1 MTTDFRLPT
10 EDRNMEHNST
20 FPIKQNELNAL
31 RDEATS
37 YIKSVQWEQG
47 QRAKNK
53 ENNGKDESILLY
65 LSRAQG
71 GNGGIEVTSV
81 SKTIL
86 ALKKRL
92 LPGSVAIPIHLNE
105 TLFAVQEGLALG
117 IWIKDS
123 YYDASG
129 LSSLSERKSVLDNAG
144 KREYESK
151 MHTATAFMLFATAY
165 NILHNLIPHA
175 SDDLSVMKNKFAGIP
190 EVSFISPLK
199 GIACTLYY
207 YDKYLSH
214 PDIVKTD
221 KDVIDFTVVYFEALI
236 DEIQL
241 RKNSLEYTETILD
254 RTYKLESRGVGTDF
268 AVSGWENV
276 FQGAAKSVEF
286 NKIKFEQIV
295 GNRDAKHFAR
305 RLTERM
311 LSYDFAAQKNP
322 FQELGGFMPVF
333 MGYGIPGT
341 GKSMLIAAI
350 ATRLK
355 EHCDN
360 LDIPF
365 LFHPMPDTLIS
376 TFQGGSAEKMVEWMK
391 PLQDPTRLI
400 FAPIDDAEN
409 NLQERTTQ
417 GVSAGVK
424 EVIGVF
430 LRYTEGAYAV
440 NYGNSSIG
448 LFTNLP
454 EMLDKAVISRVQGR
468 FKIDGARTEHDF
480 LDQDHLWWRK
490 LDDTMPDF
498 INMQGP
504 ENYSYLQDQGLAK
517 NMGEILKVSD
527 KPSEERVL
535 EAYDKIEKHFKTNQH
550 LFYAN
555 LYKEIQKIF
564 PFFSSRDVRNIQSA
578 ISLRLTDFDLEEDWF
593 ENPEIYFKKD
603 YDTKFNMLQELMRV
617 NMKGLDFSEIRRQE
631 VVRYLDNVATIAD
644 TDFKRKVDAR
654 INQLNIDLEAKK
666 KFDKAN

>member
-1 MTTDFRLPT
+1 
-10 EDRNMEHNST
+10 MEHNST
-20 FPIKQNELNAL
+20 FPIKQNELDML

-37 YIKSVQWEQG
+37 YIKSIQWEQG

-53 ENNGKDESILLY
+53 DKDAKDESILLY
-65 LSRAQG
+65 LSRAK
-71 GNGGIEVTSV
+71 GNGATDVTSV

-86 ALKKRL
+86 ELKKRL
-92 LPGSVAIPIHLNE
+92 LPESIAIPIHLNQ
-105 TLFAVQEGLALG
+105 TLYAVQEGITLG

-123 YYDASG
+123 FYDSSG
-129 LSSLSERKSVLDNAG
+129 LSSLAENRSALDNSG

-151 MHTATAFMLFATAY
+151 MQTSTAFMLFATSY
-165 NILHNLIPHA
+165 KILHDLKTVA

-190 EVSFISPLK
+190 EVSLMSPLK
-199 GIACTLYY
+199 GISCALFY
-207 YDKYLSH
+207 YDKYLGH
-214 PDIVKTD
+214 PEIIKTD

-236 DEIQL
+236 AEIQM
-241 RKNSLEYTETILD
+241 RKSSLEYTETISD
-254 RTYKLESRGVGTDF
+254 RTYKLENSDF
-268 AVSGWENV
+268 AVAGWDNV
-276 FQGAAKSVEF
+276 FQGTAKSVEF
-286 NKIKFEQIV
+286 NKIQFEQIV

-311 LSYDFAAQKNP
+311 LSYDFEAKKNP

-355 EHCDN
+355 EHSDN

-376 TFQGGSAEKMVEWMK
+376 TFQGGSAEKMVDWMK
-391 PLQDPTRLI
+391 PLQDPSKLI

-409 NLQERTTQ
+409 NLQERTAQ

-490 LDDTMPDF
+490 LDSTMPDF
-498 INMQGP
+498 VNMQGP
-504 ENYSYLQDQGLAK
+504 NDYKYLDDQGLAK
-517 NMGEILKVSD
+517 NMGEIFNVSD
-527 KPSEERVL
+527 KPTEERVFD
-535 EAYDKIEKHFKTNQH
+535 AYDKIEKQFKTTDH

-578 ISLRLTDFDLEEDWF
+578 VSLRLTDFDLEQDWF
-593 ENPEIYFKKD
+593 ENPETYFKKD
-603 YDTKFNMLQELMRV
+603 YETKFNMLQELMRA

-654 INQLNIDLEAKK
+654 INQLNIETEARDQ
-666 KFDKAN
+666 FGNRD

>member
-1 MTTDFRLPT
+1 
-10 EDRNMEHNST
+10 MEHNST
-20 FPIKQNELNAL
+20 FPIKQNELDML
-31 RDEATS
+31 RDEATT
-37 YIKSVQWEQG
+37 YLKSIQWEQS

-53 ENNGKDESILLY
+53 DNEGKDESILLY
-65 LSRAQG
+65 LSRAN
-71 GNGGIEVTSV
+71 NGSNVDITSV

-92 LPGSVAIPIHLNE
+92 LPESVALPIYLNQ
-105 TLFAVQEGLALG
+105 TLFAVQEGLTLG

-129 LSSLSERKSVLDNAG
+129 LSTLYENRSALDSLG

-151 MHTATAFMLFATAY
+151 MQTATAFMLFSSAY
-165 NILHNLIPHA
+165 KILHDLKPHA
-175 SDDLSVMKNKFAGIP
+175 SDDLSVMKQKFAGIP
-190 EVSFISPLK
+190 EVSFMSPLK
-199 GIACTLYY
+199 GISCQMFY

-214 PDIVKTD
+214 PDIVKSD

-241 RKNSLEYTETILD
+241 RKSSLEHTETIED
-254 RTYKLESRGVGTDF
+254 RTYKLENSEF
-268 AVSGWENV
+268 AVSGWENIFSGTAV
-276 FQGAAKSVEF
+276 SVEF
-286 NKIKFEQIV
+286 NKIQFEQIV
-295 GNRDAKHFAR
+295 GNKDAKHFAR
-305 RLTERM
+305 RLTERL
-311 LSYDFAAQKNP
+311 LSYDFEAKKNP

-355 EHCDN
+355 EHSEN

-440 NYGNSSIG
+440 NYGNSSVG

-468 FKIDGARTEHDF
+468 FKIDGARNEKDF
-480 LDQDHLWWRK
+480 VDQDHLWWRK
-490 LDDTMPDF
+490 LEDTMPDF
-498 INMQGP
+498 INMSNP
-504 ENYSYLQDQGLAK
+504 KDYNYLDAQQVAK
-517 NMGEILKVSD
+517 NLGEILDKTD
-527 KPSEERVL
+527 KPTEERVL
-535 EAYDKIEKHFKTNQH
+535 ETFDRVSSKYKDDEHM
-550 LFYAN
+550 FYAH
-555 LYKEIQKIF
+555 LYTEIQKVF
-564 PFFSSRDVRNIQSA
+564 PFFSSRDVRNIQKA
-578 ISLRLTDFDLEEDWF
+578 VSLRLTDFDLETDWF
-593 ENPEIYFKKD
+593 ENPEVYFKKD
-603 YDTKFNMLQELMRV
+603 YETKFGMLQELMRS
-617 NMKGLDFSEIRRQE
+617 NMKGLDFSDIRRQE

-654 INQLNIDLEAKK
+654 ISQMNIETEAREQYGKR
-666 KFDKAN
+666 D

>member
-1 MTTDFRLPT
+1 MQ
-10 EDRNMEHNST
+10 HNST
-20 FPIKQNELNAL
+20 FPIKQNELNML

-37 YIKSVQWEQG
+37 YLKSIQWEQS
-47 QRAKNK
+47 QRAKNRD
-53 ENNGKDESILLY
+53 NDGKDESILLY
-65 LSRAQG
+65 LSRAN
-71 GNGGIEVTSV
+71 NGSNVSVTSV

-86 ALKKRL
+86 SLKKKL
-92 LPGSVAIPIHLNE
+92 LPESVAIPLFLNQ
-105 TLFAVQEGLALG
+105 TLYAVQEGITLG
-117 IWIKDS
+117 IWVKDS

-129 LSSLSERKSVLDNAG
+129 LSTLAENKSALDNSG

-151 MHTATAFMLFATAY
+151 MLTATAFMLFATAY
-165 NILHNLIPHA
+165 KILHDLKPHA
-175 SDDLSVMKNKFAGIP
+175 SDDLSVMKQKFAGIP
-190 EVSFISPLK
+190 EVSFLSPLK
-199 GIACTLYY
+199 GISCQLFY
-207 YDKYLSH
+207 YDKYLGH
-214 PDIVKTD
+214 PDIIKTD

-241 RKNSLEYTETILD
+241 RKSTLEYTDTIED
-254 RTYKLESRGVGTDF
+254 RSFKLENSDF
-268 AVSGWENV
+268 TIDGWNNV
-276 FQGAAKSVEF
+276 FAGTAVSVEF
-286 NKIKFEQIV
+286 NKIQFEQIV
-295 GNRDAKHFAR
+295 GNKDAKHFAR
-305 RLTERM
+305 RLTERL
-311 LSYDFAAQKNP
+311 LSYDFEAKKNP

-355 EHCDN
+355 EHSEN
-360 LDIPF
+360 LNIPF

-468 FKIDGARTEHDF
+468 FKIDGARNEKDF
-480 LDQDHLWWRK
+480 VDQDYLWWKK
-490 LDDTMPDF
+490 LEDTMPDF
-498 INMQGP
+498 INMSNPGD
-504 ENYSYLQDQGLAK
+504 YKYLDAQKVAK
-517 NMGEILKVSD
+517 NLGEILEKID
-527 KPSEERVL
+527 KPTEERVL
-535 EAYDKIEKHFKTNQH
+535 DTFDKVSSKYKDNEHM
-550 LFYAN
+550 FYAH
-555 LYKEIQKIF
+555 LYTEIQKIF
-564 PFFSSRDVRNIQSA
+564 PFFSSRDVRNIQKA
-578 ISLRLTDFDLEEDWF
+578 VSLRLTDFDLEDDWF
-593 ENPEIYFKKD
+593 NNPEVYFKKD
-603 YDTKFNMLQELMRV
+603 YDTKFGMLQELMRA
-617 NMKGLDFSEIRRQE
+617 NMKGLDFSDIRRQE

-654 INQLNIDLEAKK
+654 INQLNIETEARERFGKI
-666 KFDKAN
+666 N

>member
-1 MTTDFRLPT
+1 
-10 EDRNMEHNST
+10 MEHNST
-20 FPIKQNELNAL
+20 FPIKQTELDML

-37 YIKSVQWEQG
+37 YIKSIQWEQG
-47 QRAKNK
+47 ERARNK
-53 ENNGKDESILLY
+53 DKDAQDESILLY
-65 LSRAQG
+65 LSRAK
-71 GNGGIEVTSV
+71 GNGGTELTSV

-86 ALKKRL
+86 ELKKRL
-92 LPGSVAIPIHLNE
+92 LPESVALPIHLNN
-105 TLFAVQEGLALG
+105 TLYAVQEGIGLG
-117 IWIKDS
+117 LWIRDS

-129 LSSLSERKSVLDNAG
+129 LSSLIENKSALDNNG

-151 MHTATAFMLFATAY
+151 MLTATAFMLFSIAY
-165 NILHNLIPHA
+165 KILHDLKPKA
-175 SDDLSVMKNKFAGIP
+175 SDDLSVMKQKFAGIP
-190 EVSFISPLK
+190 EVSFLTPLK
-199 GIACTLYY
+199 GISCSLFY
-207 YDKYLSH
+207 YDKYLGH
-214 PDIVKTD
+214 PEIIKTD

-236 DEIQL
+236 GEIQL
-241 RKNSLEYTETILD
+241 RKSTLEYTETIVD
-254 RTYKLESRGVGTDF
+254 RAYKLENSDFDIDGWSNTFEGT
-268 AVSGWENV
+268 
-276 FQGAAKSVEF
+276 AKSVEF
-286 NKIKFEQIV
+286 NKIQFEQIV

-311 LSYDFAAQKNP
+311 LSYDFESQKNP

-391 PLQDPTRLI
+391 PLQDPTKLI

-409 NLQERTTQ
+409 NLQERTAQ

-480 LDQDHLWWRK
+480 LDQDHIWWRK
-490 LDDTMPDF
+490 LQDTMPDF
-498 INMQGP
+498 VNMNDP
-504 ENYSYLQDQGLAK
+504 EGYKYLADQGLAK
-517 NMGEILKVSD
+517 SMGDILNAVE
-527 KPSEERVL
+527 KPTEERVH
-535 EAYDKIEKHFKTNQH
+535 DTFNKVEKLHQPKDH
-550 LFYAN
+550 MFYAS
-555 LYKEIQKIF
+555 LFKEIQKIF

-578 ISLRLTDFDLEEDWF
+578 ISLRLTDFDLEKDWF
-593 ENPEIYFKKD
+593 DNPDKYFKKD
-603 YDTKFNMLQELMRV
+603 YETKFNMLQELMKA
-617 NMKGLDFSEIRRQE
+617 NMKGLNFSDIRRQE
-631 VVRYLDNVATIAD
+631 VIRYLDNVATIAD

-654 INQLNIDLEAKK
+654 INQLNIETEARAQ
-666 KFDKAN
+666 FGNRE

>member
-1 MTTDFRLPT
+1 
-10 EDRNMEHNST
+10 MEHNST
-20 FPIKQNELNAL
+20 FPIKQNELDML
-31 RDEATS
+31 RDEATT
-37 YIKSVQWEQG
+37 YLKSIQWEQS

-53 ENNGKDESILLY
+53 DADAKDESILLY
-65 LSRAQG
+65 LSRAN
-71 GNGGIEVTSV
+71 NGSNVNVTSV

-92 LPGSVAIPIHLNE
+92 LPESVALPIFLNQ
-105 TLFAVQEGLALG
+105 TLYAVQEGLTLG

-129 LSSLSERKSVLDNAG
+129 LSTLSENKSALDSSG

-151 MHTATAFMLFATAY
+151 MHTSTAFMLFSAAY
-165 NILHNLIPHA
+165 KILHDLKPHA
-175 SDDLSVMKNKFAGIP
+175 SDDLSVKKQKFAGIP
-190 EVSFISPLK
+190 EVSLLTPLK
-199 GIACTLYY
+199 GISCQLFY
-207 YDKYLSH
+207 YDKYLGH
-214 PDIVKTD
+214 PDIIKSD

-241 RKNSLEYTETILD
+241 RKSNLEYTESIVD
-254 RTYKLESRGVGTDF
+254 RTYKLENSEF
-268 AVSGWENV
+268 AVSGWENS
-276 FQGAAKSVEF
+276 FSGTAKSIEF
-286 NKIKFEQIV
+286 NKIQFEQIV
-295 GNRDAKHFAR
+295 GNKDAKHFGR
-305 RLTERM
+305 RLTERL
-311 LSYDFAAQKNP
+311 LSYDIEAKKNP

-355 EHCDN
+355 EHSDN

-391 PLQDPTRLI
+391 PLQDPTKLI

-409 NLQERTTQ
+409 NLQERTSQ

-480 LDQDHLWWRK
+480 VDQDYIWWKK
-490 LDDTMPDF
+490 LQDTMPDF
-498 INMQGP
+498 VNMNDP
-504 ENYSYLQDQGLAK
+504 EVYKYLSDQGLA
-517 NMGEILKVSD
+517 NSMGEILNAIEN
-527 KPSEERVL
+527 PSEARVHDTF
-535 EAYDKIEKHFKTNQH
+535 DKIEKLHQNNDH
-550 LFYAN
+550 MFYAA

-578 ISLRLTDFDLEEDWF
+578 ISLRLTDFDLEQDWF
-593 ENPEIYFKKD
+593 ENPETYFKKD
-603 YDTKFNMLQELMRV
+603 YETKFNMLQELMKS
-617 NMKGLDFSEIRRQE
+617 NMKGLNFSDIRRQE
-631 VVRYLDNVATIAD
+631 VIRYLDNVATIAD
-644 TDFKRKVDAR
+644 TDFKRKVDSR
-654 INQLNIDLEAKK
+654 VNQMNIDS
-666 KFDKAN
+666 KARELFGNRD

>member
-1 MTTDFRLPT
+1 
-10 EDRNMEHNST
+10 MEHNST
-20 FPIKQNELNAL
+20 FPIKQNELDML

-37 YIKSVQWEQG
+37 YLKSVQWEQG

-53 ENNGKDESILLY
+53 DKNAADDSILLY
-65 LSRAQG
+65 LSRAN
-71 GNGGIEVTSV
+71 NGSNTSGIVSV

-92 LPGSVAIPIHLNE
+92 LPESVAIPLYLNQ
-105 TLFAVQEGLALG
+105 TLYAVQEGITLG

-129 LSSLSERKSVLDNAG
+129 LSSLNERKSALDNSG

-151 MHTATAFMLFATAY
+151 MQTATAFMLFSIAY
-165 NILHNLIPHA
+165 NILHNLNSVA
-175 SDDLSVMKNKFAGIP
+175 SDDLSVMKQKFAGIP
-190 EVSFISPLK
+190 EVSLFSPLK
-199 GIACTLYY
+199 GISCSLFYF
-207 YDKYLSH
+207 DKYLGH
-214 PDIVKTD
+214 PDIIKTD
-221 KDVIDFTVVYFEALI
+221 QDVVDFTVVFFEALI
-236 DEIQL
+236 AEIQM
-241 RKNSLEYTETILD
+241 RKSTLEYQATILD
-254 RTYKLESRGVGTDF
+254 RTYKLEKSDF
-268 AVSGWENV
+268 AISGWENV
-276 FQGAAKSVEF
+276 FTGAAKSVEF
-286 NKIKFEQIV
+286 NKIQFEQIV

-311 LSYDFAAQKNP
+311 LSYDFTAKKNP

-391 PLQDPTRLI
+391 PLQDPSKLI

-409 NLQERTTQ
+409 NLQERTAQ

-468 FKIDGARTEHDF
+468 FKIDGAKTEHDF

-490 LDDTMPDF
+490 LDETMPSF
-498 INMQGP
+498 VNMQNP
-504 ENYSYLQDQGLAK
+504 NDYKYLQDQGLAK
-517 NMGEILKVSD
+517 NMGEILNVSD
-527 KPSEERVL
+527 KPTELRVL
-535 EAYDKIEKHFKTNQH
+535 EVYDMVEKQFNTNEH

-555 LYKEIQKIF
+555 LYKEIQSIF

-578 ISLRLTDFDLEEDWF
+578 ISLRLTDFDLENDWF
-593 ENPEIYFKKD
+593 ENPELYFKKD
-603 YDTKFNMLQELMRV
+603 YETKFNMLQELMRA
-617 NMKGLDFSEIRRQE
+617 NMKGLNFSEIRRQE

-654 INQLNIDLEAKK
+654 INQLNIESEAREQFGK
-666 KFDKAN
+666 N

>member
-1 MTTDFRLPT
+1 
-10 EDRNMEHNST
+10 MEHNST
-20 FPIKQNELNAL
+20 FPIKQNELDML
-31 RDEATS
+31 RDEAS
-37 YIKSVQWEQG
+37 GYLKSVQWEQSN
-47 QRAKNK
+47 RAKNK
-53 ENNGKDESILLY
+53 EKDTRDDSVLMY
-65 LSRAQG
+65 LSRAN
-71 GNGGIEVTSV
+71 NGSNVEITSV

-92 LPGSVAIPIHLNE
+92 LPDSIAIPVCLNQ
-105 TLFAVQEGLALG
+105 TLYAVQEGLTLG
-117 IWIKDS
+117 IWIKDN

-129 LSSLSERKSVLDNAG
+129 FSALNERKSALNSQG
-144 KREYESK
+144 KREFESK
-151 MHTATAFMLFATAY
+151 LQTATAFQLFSTSY
-165 NILHNLIPHA
+165 KILYDLKSHA
-175 SDDLSVMKNKFAGIP
+175 SDDLSVMKQKFAGIP
-190 EVSFISPLK
+190 EVSLLSPLK
-199 GIACTLYY
+199 GIACALFY
-207 YDKYLSH
+207 YDKYLGH
-214 PDIVKTD
+214 PEIIKSD

-241 RKNSLEYTETILD
+241 RKSSLEYTETIVD
-254 RTYKLESRGVGTDF
+254 RTYKLENSEF

-276 FQGAAKSVEF
+276 FQGTAKSVAF
-286 NKIKFEQIV
+286 NKIQFEQIV
-295 GNRDAKHFAR
+295 GNKDAKHFAR

-311 LSYDFAAQKNP
+311 LSYDFEAQKNP

-391 PLQDPTRLI
+391 PMQDPTKII

-409 NLQERTTQ
+409 NLQERTSQ

-440 NYGNSSIG
+440 NYGNSSVG

-480 LDQDHLWWRK
+480 LDQDYIWWK
-490 LDDTMPDF
+490 KFEKTIPDF
-498 INMQGP
+498 VNMQRP
-504 ENYSYLQDQGLAK
+504 ADYQFLKDQGLAK
-517 NMGEILKVSD
+517 NMGDILNSVE

-535 EAYDKIEKHFKTNQH
+535 EAYDKALQKHNSNDH
-550 LFYAN
+550 LFFAS

-564 PFFSSRDVRNIQSA
+564 PFFSSRDVRNIQSS
-578 ISLRLTDFDLEEDWF
+578 ISLRLTDFDLEPNWF
-593 ENPEIYFKKD
+593 ENPEIYFKQK
-603 YDTKFNMLQELMRV
+603 YETKFNMLQELMKS

-644 TDFKRKVDAR
+644 TDFKRKVDTR
-654 INQLNIDLEAKK
+654 VNQLNIDLEAREQ
-666 KFDKAN
+666 FDKRNK

>member
-1 MTTDFRLPT
+1 
-10 EDRNMEHNST
+10 MEHNST
-20 FPIKQNELNAL
+20 FPIKQNELDML

-37 YIKSVQWEQG
+37 YLKSIQWQQS

-53 ENNGKDESILLY
+53 DADAKDESILLY
-65 LSRAQG
+65 LSRANTG
-71 GNGGIEVTSV
+71 SNVNVTSV

-92 LPGSVAIPIHLNE
+92 LPESVALPIYLNK
-105 TLFAVQEGLALG
+105 TLYAVQESITLG
-117 IWIKDS
+117 IWIKES

-129 LSSLSERKSVLDNAG
+129 LSTLNENKSALDSSG

-151 MHTATAFMLFATAY
+151 MHTSTAFMLFALAY
-165 NILHNLIPHA
+165 KILHDLKPHA
-175 SDDLSVMKNKFAGIP
+175 SDDLSVMKQKFAGIP
-190 EVSFISPLK
+190 EVSFLSPLK
-199 GIACTLYY
+199 GISCQLFY

-214 PDIVKTD
+214 LDIIKSD

-241 RKNSLEYTETILD
+241 RKSSLEYTETIVD
-254 RTYKLESRGVGTDF
+254 RTYKLENSEF
-268 AVSGWENV
+268 AVSGWDNT
-276 FQGAAKSVEF
+276 FSGTAKSIEF
-286 NKIKFEQIV
+286 NKIQFEQIV

-305 RLTERM
+305 RLTERL
-311 LSYDFAAQKNP
+311 LSYDIEAKKNP

-355 EHCDN
+355 EHSDN

-391 PLQDPTRLI
+391 PLQDPTKLI

-480 LDQDHLWWRK
+480 VDQDYIWWKK
-490 LDDTMPDF
+490 LQDTMPDF
-498 INMQGP
+498 VNMNDP
-504 ENYSYLQDQGLAK
+504 EVYKYLSDQGLA
-517 NMGEILKVSD
+517 NSMGEILNAIEN
-527 KPSEERVL
+527 PSEARVHDTF
-535 EAYDKIEKHFKTNQH
+535 DKVEKLHQNNDH
-550 LFYAN
+550 MFYAA

-578 ISLRLTDFDLEEDWF
+578 ISLRLTDFDLEHDWF
-593 ENPEIYFKKD
+593 ENPETYFKKN
-603 YDTKFNMLQELMRV
+603 YNTKFNMLQELMKS
-617 NMKGLDFSEIRRQE
+617 NMNGLNFSDIRRQE
-631 VVRYLDNVATIAD
+631 VIRYLDNVATIAD

-654 INQLNIDLEAKK
+654 VSQMNIETEAREQFGK
-666 KFDKAN
+666 

>member
-1 MTTDFRLPT
+1 
-10 EDRNMEHNST
+10 MEHNST
-20 FPIKQNELNAL
+20 FPIKHKELDML
-31 RDEATS
+31 RDEAAS
-37 YIKSVQWEQG
+37 YLKSIQWEQS
-47 QRAKNK
+47 QRAKSR
-53 ENNGKDESILLY
+53 NNDDKDESILLY
-65 LSRAQG
+65 LSRATSG
-71 GNGGIEVTSV
+71 SNVEVTSV

-92 LPGSVAIPIHLNE
+92 LPESVAIPIFLNQA
-105 TLFAVQEGLALG
+105 LFAVQEGIVLG
-117 IWIKDS
+117 LWIKDN

-129 LSSLSERKSVLDNAG
+129 LSVLAENKSALGRKEL
-144 KREYESK
+144 REYESK
-151 MHTATAFMLFATAY
+151 MQTATAYMLFATAY
-165 NILHNLIPHA
+165 KIVHDLKPYA
-175 SDDLSVMKNKFAGIP
+175 SDDLTVMKHKFAGIP
-190 EVSFISPLK
+190 EVALITPLK
-199 GIACTLYY
+199 GISCQLFY

-214 PDIVKTD
+214 PDIVHSD
-221 KDVIDFTVVYFEALI
+221 KDVIDFTMVYFEALI

-241 RKNSLEYTETILD
+241 RKGSLEYTETILD
-254 RTYKLESRGVGTDF
+254 RTYKLENSDF

-276 FQGAAKSVEF
+276 FQGTAKSVEF
-286 NKIKFEQIV
+286 NTIQFDEIV
-295 GNRDAKHFAR
+295 GNKDAKHFAR
-305 RLTERM
+305 RLTERL
-311 LSYDFAAQKNP
+311 LSYDFEAHKNP

-355 EHCDN
+355 EHTEQ
-360 LDIPF
+360 LEIPF

-409 NLQERTTQ
+409 NLQERTAQ

-430 LRYTEGAYAV
+430 LRYTEGAYAI

-468 FKIDGARTEHDF
+468 FKIDGARTENDF
-480 LDQDHLWWRK
+480 LDQDFLWWRK
-490 LDDTMPDF
+490 FDATLPEF
-498 INMQGP
+498 VNMQGP
-504 ENYSYLQDQGLAK
+504 EDYNYLEDQGLAK
-517 NMGEILKVSD
+517 SMGDILKAVE
-527 KPSEERVL
+527 KPSEERVY
-535 EAYDKIEKHFKTNQH
+535 EIFDKIEKRHSNDH
-550 LFYAN
+550 HMFYAA
-555 LYKEIQKIF
+555 LYKEVQKIF

-578 ISLRLTDFDLEEDWF
+578 ISLRLTDFDLESDWF

-603 YDTKFNMLQELMRV
+603 YDTKFNMLKELMKA
-617 NMKGLDFSEIRRQE
+617 NMKGLNFSDIRRQE
-631 VVRYLDNVATIAD
+631 VIRYLDNVATIAD
-644 TDFKRKVDAR
+644 TDFKRKVDQRVNQMNIEMEAR
-654 INQLNIDLEAKK
+654 EQ
-666 KFDKAN
+666 FDKENED

>member
-1 MTTDFRLPT
+1 
-10 EDRNMEHNST
+10 MEHNST
-20 FPIKQNELNAL
+20 FPIKKSELDVL
-31 RDEATS
+31 RDEASS
-37 YIKSVQWEQG
+37 YLKSISWEQG
-47 QRAKNK
+47 SRAKNK
-53 ENNGKDESILLY
+53 DKDAKDESILLY
-65 LSRAQG
+65 LSKAN
-71 GNGGIEVTSV
+71 NGSSASITSV

-92 LPGSVAIPIHLNE
+92 LPDSVAIPTLLNQ
-105 TLFAVQEGLALG
+105 TLYAVQEGLTLG

-129 LSSLSERKSVLDNAG
+129 LSSLNERKSALDNDG
-144 KREYESK
+144 RREYESK
-151 MHTATAFMLFATAY
+151 MQTASAFMLFATAY
-165 NILHNLIPHA
+165 KILHLLKPHA
-175 SDDLSVMKNKFAGIP
+175 SDDLSVMKQKFAGIP
-190 EVSFISPLK
+190 EVSLLSPLK
-199 GIACTLYY
+199 GVSCALFY
-207 YDKYLSH
+207 YDKYLAH
-214 PDIVKTD
+214 PNIIKSD
-221 KDVIDFTVVYFEALI
+221 KDVADFTVVYFEALLT
-236 DEIQL
+236 EISL
-241 RKNSLEYTETILD
+241 RRSNLEYTETIVD
-254 RTYKLESRGVGTDF
+254 RTYKLENSDF
-268 AVSGWENV
+268 AISGWENT
-276 FQGAAKSVEF
+276 FQGTAKSVEF
-286 NKIKFEQIV
+286 NKIQFEQIV

-311 LSYDFAAQKNP
+311 LSYDFEAKKNP

-355 EHCDN
+355 EHCDH

-376 TFQGGSAEKMVEWMK
+376 TFQGGSAEKMVDWMK
-391 PLQDPTRLI
+391 PMQDPSKLI

-409 NLQERTTQ
+409 NLQERTAQ

-468 FKIDGARTEHDF
+468 FKIDGARSEHDF
-480 LDQDHLWWRK
+480 LDQDHLWWSK
-490 LDDTMPDF
+490 LDKTMPEF
-498 INMQGP
+498 VNMQGP
-504 ENYSYLQDQGLAK
+504 ADYKYLQDQGLAT
-517 NMGEILKVSD
+517 NMGEILNVSD
-527 KPSEERVL
+527 KPTELRVL
-535 EAYDKIEKHFKTNQH
+535 EAYDKAETQHKTNSHQ
-550 LFYAN
+550 FYAT

-578 ISLRLTDFDLEEDWF
+578 VSLRLTDFDLEQSWF
-593 ENPEIYFKKD
+593 DNPETYFKKD
-603 YDTKFNMLQELMRV
+603 YNTKFNMLQELMKS
-617 NMKGLDFSEIRRQE
+617 NMKGLNFSEIRRQE

-654 INQLNIDLEAKK
+654 INQLNIETKARDL
-666 KFDKAN
+666 FSNGQ

>member
-1 MTTDFRLPT
+1 
-10 EDRNMEHNST
+10 MEHNST
-20 FPIKQNELNAL
+20 FPIKQNELDML

-37 YIKSVQWEQG
+37 YLKSVQWEQG

-53 ENNGKDESILLY
+53 ENNGNDESILLY
-65 LSRAQG
+65 LSRAN
-71 GNGGIEVTSV
+71 NGTNAAEITSV

-92 LPGSVAIPIHLNE
+92 LPDSVAIPLYLNQ
-105 TLFAVQEGLALG
+105 TLFAVQEGLTLG

-123 YYDASG
+123 YNDASG
-129 LSSLSERKSVLDNAG
+129 LSGLNENKSALDNSG
-144 KREYESK
+144 KREFESK
-151 MHTATAFMLFATAY
+151 MHTATAFMLFSTAY
-165 NILHNLIPHA
+165 NILYNLQNHA

-190 EVSFISPLK
+190 EVSLMSPIK
-199 GIACTLYY
+199 GIACALFY

-214 PDIVKTD
+214 PDIVKSD
-221 KDVIDFTVVYFEALI
+221 QDVIDFTVVYFEALI
-236 DEIQL
+236 DEIQI
-241 RKNSLEYTETILD
+241 RKSSLEYTESITD
-254 RTYKLESRGVGTDF
+254 RTYKLENSEF
-268 AVSGWENV
+268 AISGWTNV
-276 FQGAAKSVEF
+276 FSGTAKSIEF
-286 NKIKFEQIV
+286 NKIQFEQIV

-311 LSYDFAAQKNP
+311 LSYDFTAKKNP

-391 PLQDPTRLI
+391 PLQDPSKLI

-409 NLQERTTQ
+409 NLQERTAQ

-498 INMQGP
+498 VNMQGP

-517 NMGEILKVSD
+517 NMGEILNVSD
-527 KPSEERVL
+527 KPTEERVL
-535 EAYDKIEKHFKTNQH
+535 EAYDRIEKNFKTNQH

-555 LYKEIQKIF
+555 LYKEIQKVF

-578 ISLRLTDFDLEEDWF
+578 VSLRLTDFDLEEDWF

-603 YDTKFNMLQELMRV
+603 YDTKFNMLQELMRA
-617 NMKGLDFSEIRRQE
+617 NMKGLNFSEIRRQE

-654 INQLNIDLEAKK
+654 VNQLNIDLEARV
-666 KFDKAN
+666 KFDKENDD

>member
-1 MTTDFRLPT
+1 
-10 EDRNMEHNST
+10 MEHNTT
-20 FPIKQNELNAL
+20 FPIKQSELDML
-31 RDEATS
+31 RDEASS
-37 YIKSVQWEQG
+37 YLKSVQWEQG

-53 ENNGKDESILLY
+53 DKDAKEESILLY
-65 LSRAQG
+65 LSRAKNG
-71 GNGGIEVTSV
+71 GNAIEVTSV

-92 LPGSVAIPIHLNE
+92 LPDSVAIPLHLNE
-105 TLFAVQEGLALG
+105 TLYAVQEGITLG

-129 LSSLSERKSVLDNAG
+129 LSGLNESRSSLDNSG

-151 MHTATAFMLFATAY
+151 MHTATAFMLFSAAY
-165 NILHNLIPHA
+165 NILHNLKNVA

-190 EVSFISPLK
+190 ELSLMSPLK
-199 GIACTLYY
+199 GISCCLYY
-207 YDKYLSH
+207 YDKYLGH
-214 PDIVKTD
+214 PDIVKSD
-221 KDVIDFTVVYFEALI
+221 QDVVDFTVVYFEALI

-241 RKNSLEYTETILD
+241 RKSSLEYQETILD
-254 RTYKLESRGVGTDF
+254 RTYKLENSDF
-268 AVSGWENV
+268 AVSGWSNV
-276 FQGAAKSVEF
+276 FAGTAKSIEF
-286 NKIKFEQIV
+286 NKIYFEQIV

-311 LSYDFAAQKNP
+311 LSYDFTAKKNP

-355 EHCDN
+355 EHCTN

-391 PLQDPTRLI
+391 PLQDPTKLI

-409 NLQERTTQ
+409 NLQERTAQ

-490 LDDTMPDF
+490 FDKTMPNFVNMEDPIAYKYLDD
-498 INMQGP
+498 QK
-504 ENYSYLQDQGLAK
+504 LAK
-517 NMGEILKVSD
+517 NLGEILNLVE
-527 KPSEERVL
+527 KPTEERVL
-535 EAYDKIEKHFKTNQH
+535 EAFERIDKIHDLNEH
-550 LFYAN
+550 LFYAS
-555 LYKEIQKIF
+555 LFKEIQKIF

-578 ISLRLTDFDLEEDWF
+578 VSLRLTDFDLEKDWF
-593 ENPEIYFKKD
+593 EKPEIYFKQD
-603 YDTKFNMLQELMRV
+603 YETKFNMLQELMRA
-617 NMKGLDFSEIRRQE
+617 NMKGLNFSDIRRQE

-654 INQLNIDLEAKK
+654 VNQLNIDLEAREQFEKGK
-666 KFDKAN
+666 

>member
-1 MTTDFRLPT
+1 
-10 EDRNMEHNST
+10 MEHNST
-20 FPIKQNELNAL
+20 FPIKQNELDIL

-37 YIKSVQWEQG
+37 YLKSIQWEQG

-53 ENNGKDESILLY
+53 DDDAKDESILLY
-65 LSRAQG
+65 LSRAN
-71 GNGGIEVTSV
+71 NGSNVNVISV

-92 LPGSVAIPIHLNE
+92 LPESVALPIALNQA
-105 TLFAVQEGLALG
+105 LYAVQEGLTLG
-117 IWIKDS
+117 VWIKDS

-129 LSSLSERKSVLDNAG
+129 LSSLNENKSALDGSG

-151 MHTATAFMLFATAY
+151 MHTATAFLLFAASY
-165 NILHNLIPHA
+165 KILHDLKPYA
-175 SDDLSVMKNKFAGIP
+175 SDDLSVMKQKFAGVP
-190 EVSFISPLK
+190 EVSLMTPLK
-199 GIACTLYY
+199 GISCQLFY
-207 YDKYLSH
+207 YDKYLGH
-214 PDIVKTD
+214 PEIIKSD

-241 RKNSLEYTETILD
+241 RKSTLEYTETIVD
-254 RTYKLESRGVGTDF
+254 RTYKLENSDF

-276 FQGAAKSVEF
+276 FQGTAKSIEF
-286 NKIKFEQIV
+286 NKIQFEQIV

-311 LSYDFAAQKNP
+311 LSYDFEAKKNP

-355 EHCDN
+355 EHSDH

-391 PLQDPTRLI
+391 PMQDPTKLI

-409 NLQERTTQ
+409 NLQERTAQ

-468 FKIDGARTEHDF
+468 FKIDGARSEHDF
-480 LDQDHLWWRK
+480 VDQDYIWWKK
-490 LDDTMPDF
+490 LQDTMPDF
-498 INMQGP
+498 VNMDDP
-504 ENYSYLQDQGLAK
+504 EIYKYLSDQGLAQS
-517 NMGEILKVSD
+517 MGDILNVVEH
-527 KPSEERVL
+527 PTEARVH
-535 EAYDKIEKHFKTNQH
+535 DVFDQVEKRHENDDH
-550 LFYAN
+550 MFYAA

-578 ISLRLTDFDLEEDWF
+578 ISLRLTDFDLEKDWF
-593 ENPEIYFKKD
+593 ENPEKYFKKD
-603 YDTKFNMLQELMRV
+603 YETKFNMLQELMKS
-617 NMKGLDFSEIRRQE
+617 NMKGLNFSDIRRQE
-631 VVRYLDNVATIAD
+631 VIRYLDNVATIAD

-654 INQLNIDLEAKK
+654 VNQLNIETEARAQFGK
-666 KFDKAN
+666 

>member
-1 MTTDFRLPT
+1 
-10 EDRNMEHNST
+10 MEHNST
-20 FPIKQNELNAL
+20 FPIKQNELDIL
-31 RDEATS
+31 RDEATN
-37 YIKSVQWEQG
+37 YIKSIQWEQSNK
-47 QRAKNK
+47 AKSR
-53 ENNGKDESILLY
+53 EKDSKHDSILLY
-65 LSRAQG
+65 LSRANKG
-71 GNGGIEVTSV
+71 SNVEIISV

-86 ALKKRL
+86 GLKKRL
-92 LPGSVAIPIHLNE
+92 LPDSIAIPIYLNQ
-105 TLFAVQEGLALG
+105 TLFAVQEGLTLG
-117 IWIKDS
+117 IWIKDN

-129 LSSLSERKSVLDNAG
+129 LSSLNERKSALDSQG
-144 KREYESK
+144 KREFESK
-151 MHTATAFMLFATAY
+151 LQTATAFQLFTTSY
-165 NILHNLIPHA
+165 KILFDLKPHA
-175 SDDLSVMKNKFAGIP
+175 SDDLSVMKQKFAGIP
-190 EVSFISPLK
+190 EVSLLSPLK
-199 GIACTLYY
+199 GIACSLFYF
-207 YDKYLSH
+207 DKYLGH
-214 PDIVKTD
+214 PEIIKSD
-221 KDVIDFTVVYFEALI
+221 KDVIDFTVVYFEALV

-241 RKNSLEYTETILD
+241 RKNSLEYTETIVD
-254 RTYKLESRGVGTDF
+254 RTYKLENSDF

-276 FQGAAKSVEF
+276 FQGNTKSVAF
-286 NKIKFEQIV
+286 NKIQFEQIV
-295 GNRDAKHFAR
+295 GNKDAKHFAR

-311 LSYDFAAQKNP
+311 LSYDFEAKKNP

-355 EHCDN
+355 ELSDN
-360 LDIPF
+360 LEIPF

-391 PLQDPTRLI
+391 PMQDPTKLI

-409 NLQERTTQ
+409 NLQERTSQ

-480 LDQDHLWWRK
+480 LDQDYIWWK
-490 LDDTMPDF
+490 KFENTLPNF
-498 INMQGP
+498 VNMQNP
-504 ENYSYLQDQGLAK
+504 SNYEFLKDQGLAK
-517 NMGEILKVSD
+517 SMGDILSAVE
-527 KPSEERVL
+527 KPSEERVM
-535 EAYDKIEKHFKTNQH
+535 EAYDKAERNHKSNEH
-550 LFYAN
+550 LFFAI
-555 LYKEIQKIF
+555 LYNEIQKIF

-578 ISLRLTDFDLEEDWF
+578 ISLRLTDFDLEQDWF
-593 ENPEIYFKKD
+593 ENPEIYFKKN
-603 YDTKFNMLQELMRV
+603 YDTKLNMLQELMKA
-617 NMKGLDFSEIRRQE
+617 NMKGLNFSEIRRQE

-654 INQLNIDLEAKK
+654 VNQMNIDLEARRN
-666 KFDKAN
+666 FDNGN

>member
-1 MTTDFRLPT
+1 
-10 EDRNMEHNST
+10 MEHNST
-20 FPIKQNELNAL
+20 FPIKQTELDML

-37 YIKSVQWEQG
+37 YLKSVQWEQG

-53 ENNGKDESILLY
+53 DKDTKDESILLY
-65 LSRAQG
+65 LSRAN
-71 GNGGIEVTSV
+71 NGSNVELTSV

-92 LPGSVAIPIHLNE
+92 LPDSVAIPIHLNQ
-105 TLFAVQEGLALG
+105 TLFAVQEGITLG

-129 LSSLSERKSVLDNAG
+129 LSSLNERKSALDTSG

-151 MHTATAFMLFATAY
+151 MQTATAFMLYATAY
-165 NILHNLIPHA
+165 NILHNLKTIA
-175 SDDLSVMKNKFAGIP
+175 SDDLSVMKQKFAGLL
-190 EVSFISPLK
+190 EVSLLSPLK
-199 GIACTLYY
+199 GISCCLYY

-214 PDIVKTD
+214 PDIIKSD
-221 KDVIDFTVVYFEALI
+221 KDVTDFTVVYFEALI
-236 DEIQL
+236 DEIQM
-241 RKNSLEYTETILD
+241 RKSTLEYTETILD
-254 RTYKLESRGVGTDF
+254 RTYKLEKSDF
-268 AVSGWENV
+268 AVSGWDNV
-276 FQGAAKSVEF
+276 FAGAAKSVEF
-286 NKIKFEQIV
+286 NKIQFEQIV

-311 LSYDFAAQKNP
+311 LSYDFTAKKNP

-391 PLQDPTRLI
+391 PMQDSSKLI

-409 NLQERTTQ
+409 NLQERTAQ

-490 LDDTMPDF
+490 LQHTMPDF
-498 INMQGP
+498 VNMNNP
-504 ENYSYLQDQGLAK
+504 EAYTYLSDQGLAK
-517 NMGEILKVSD
+517 NMGDILKAVE
-527 KPSEERVL
+527 KPSEERVM
-535 EAYDKIEKHFKTNQH
+535 ETFEKVEKMHRFEDH
-550 LFYAN
+550 MFYAS
-555 LYKEIQKIF
+555 LYTEIQKIF

-578 ISLRLTDFDLEEDWF
+578 ISLRLTDFDLEQDWF
-593 ENPEIYFKKD
+593 DNPEIYFKKD
-603 YDTKFNMLQELMRV
+603 YDTKFGMLQELMRA
-617 NMKGLDFSEIRRQE
+617 NMKGLDFSDIRKQE
-631 VVRYLDNVATIAD
+631 VIRYLDNVATIAD

-654 INQLNIDLEAKK
+654 VNQLNIELEARTQ
-666 KFDKAN
+666 FDKK

>member
-1 MTTDFRLPT
+1 
-10 EDRNMEHNST
+10 MEHNST
-20 FPIKQNELNAL
+20 FPIKQNELDML

-37 YIKSVQWEQG
+37 YLKSIQWEQS

-53 ENNGKDESILLY
+53 DNDGKDESILLY
-65 LSRAQG
+65 LSRAN
-71 GNGGIEVTSV
+71 NGSNVAVSSV

-92 LPGSVAIPIHLNE
+92 LPESVALPVYLNQ
-105 TLFAVQEGLALG
+105 TLFVVQEALTLG

-129 LSSLSERKSVLDNAG
+129 LSSLSENKSALNSSG

-151 MHTATAFMLFATAY
+151 MMTATAFMLFATAY
-165 NILHNLIPHA
+165 KVLHDLKPHA
-175 SDDLSVMKNKFAGIP
+175 SDDLSVMKQKFAGIP
-190 EVSFISPLK
+190 EVSFMTPLK
-199 GIACTLYY
+199 GISCQLFY
-207 YDKYLSH
+207 YDKYLGH
-214 PDIVKTD
+214 PDIIKSD

-236 DEIQL
+236 GEIQL
-241 RKNSLEYTETILD
+241 RKSSLEYTETISD
-254 RTYKLESRGVGTDF
+254 RTYKLENSDF

-276 FQGAAKSVEF
+276 FQGTAKSVEF
-286 NKIKFEQIV
+286 NKIQFEQIV

-311 LSYDFAAQKNP
+311 LSYDFEAKKNP

-355 EHCDN
+355 EHCDHLN
-360 LDIPF
+360 MPF

-391 PLQDPTRLI
+391 PLQDPTKLI

-409 NLQERTTQ
+409 NLQERTAQ

-480 LDQDHLWWRK
+480 LDQDYIWWK
-490 LDDTMPDF
+490 KFQDTMPDF
-498 INMQGP
+498 VNMDNP
-504 ENYSYLQDQGLAK
+504 ETYKYLSDQGLAK
-517 NMGEILKVSD
+517 SLGDILNTID
-527 KPSEERVL
+527 KPSEQRVH
-535 EAYDKIEKHFKTNQH
+535 ETFDKVEKLHETNDH
-550 LFYAN
+550 MFYAS
-555 LYKEIQKIF
+555 LYTEIQKIF

-578 ISLRLTDFDLEEDWF
+578 ISLRLTDFDLEQDWF

-603 YDTKFNMLQELMRV
+603 YETKFNMLQELMKF
-617 NMKGLDFSEIRRQE
+617 NMKGLNFSDIRRQE
-631 VVRYLDNVATIAD
+631 VIRYLDNVATIAD
-644 TDFKRKVDAR
+644 TDFKRKVDER
-654 INQLNIDLEAKK
+654 VNQLNIETEAREQFNK
-666 KFDKAN
+666 NS

>member
-1 MTTDFRLPT
+1 
-10 EDRNMEHNST
+10 MEHNST
-20 FPIKQNELNAL
+20 FPIKKNELNML

-37 YIKSVQWEQG
+37 YLKSIQWEQS

-53 ENNGKDESILLY
+53 DNDIKDESILLY
-65 LSRAQG
+65 LSRAN
-71 GNGGIEVTSV
+71 NGSNVNVTSV

-92 LPGSVAIPIHLNE
+92 LPESVALPIYLNQ
-105 TLFAVQEGLALG
+105 TLYAVQESLTLG

-123 YYDASG
+123 FYDASG
-129 LSSLSERKSVLDNAG
+129 LSSLSENKSALNSAG

-165 NILHNLIPHA
+165 KVLHDLKPYA
-175 SDDLSVMKNKFAGIP
+175 SDDLAVMKQKFAGIP
-190 EVSFISPLK
+190 EVSFLTPLK
-199 GIACTLYY
+199 GISCQMFY
-207 YDKYLSH
+207 YDKYLGH
-214 PDIVKTD
+214 PEIIKSD

-241 RKNSLEYTETILD
+241 RKSSLEYTETISD
-254 RTYKLESRGVGTDF
+254 RTYKLENSDF

-276 FQGAAKSVEF
+276 FQGTAKSVEF
-286 NKIKFEQIV
+286 NKIQFEQIV

-305 RLTERM
+305 RLTERL
-311 LSYDFAAQKNP
+311 LSYDFETQKNP

-355 EHCDN
+355 EHSDN

-391 PLQDPTRLI
+391 PLQDPSKLI

-409 NLQERTTQ
+409 NLQERTAQ

-480 LDQDHLWWRK
+480 VDQDYIWWKK
-490 LDDTMPDF
+490 LKETMPEF
-498 INMQGP
+498 VNMNDP
-504 ENYSYLQDQGLAK
+504 EVYKYLSDQGLA
-517 NMGEILKVSD
+517 NSMGEILNAID
-527 KPSEERVL
+527 QPTEERVHDTF
-535 EAYDKIEKHFKTNQH
+535 DKVEKLHQNNDH
-550 LFYAN
+550 MFYAA

-578 ISLRLTDFDLEEDWF
+578 ISLRLTDFDLEIDWF
-593 ENPEIYFKKD
+593 ENPEKYFNRD
-603 YDTKFNMLQELMRV
+603 YDTKFNMLQELMKA
-617 NMKGLDFSEIRRQE
+617 NMKGLNFSDIRRQE
-631 VVRYLDNVATIAD
+631 VIRYLDNVATIAD

-654 INQLNIDLEAKK
+654 INQMNIENEARAQ
-666 KFDKAN
+666 FGEND

>member
-1 MTTDFRLPT
+1 
-10 EDRNMEHNST
+10 MEHNST
-20 FPIKQNELNAL
+20 FPIKQNELDML
-31 RDEATS
+31 RDEATG
-37 YIKSVQWEQG
+37 YLKSIQWEQS

-53 ENNGKDESILLY
+53 DNDAKDESILLY
-65 LSRAQG
+65 LSRAN
-71 GNGGIEVTSV
+71 NGSNVNVTSV

-92 LPGSVAIPIHLNE
+92 LPESVALPVNLNN
-105 TLFAVQEGLALG
+105 TLYAVQEALTLG

-129 LSSLSERKSVLDNAG
+129 LSTLSENKSALDSSG

-165 NILHNLIPHA
+165 KILHDLKPQA
-175 SDDLSVMKNKFAGIP
+175 SDDLSVMKQKFAGIP
-190 EVSFISPLK
+190 EVSFMSPLK
-199 GIACTLYY
+199 GISCQLFY
-207 YDKYLSH
+207 YDKYLGH
-214 PDIVKTD
+214 PDIIKSD

-241 RKNSLEYTETILD
+241 RKSSLEHTECIVD
-254 RTYKLESRGVGTDF
+254 RTYKLEKSEF
-268 AVSGWENV
+268 AISGWDNV
-276 FQGAAKSVEF
+276 FSGTAVSVEF
-286 NKIKFEQIV
+286 NKIQFEQIV
-295 GNRDAKHFAR
+295 GNKDAKHFAR
-305 RLTERM
+305 RLTERI
-311 LSYDFAAQKNP
+311 LSYDFDAKKNP

-355 EHCDN
+355 LHSDN

-391 PLQDPTRLI
+391 PLQDPTKLI

-409 NLQERTTQ
+409 NLQERTAQ

-468 FKIDGARTEHDF
+468 FKIDGARNEKDF
-480 LDQDHLWWRK
+480 VDQDHLWWRK
-490 LDDTMPDF
+490 LEKTMPDF
-498 INMQGP
+498 INMTNP
-504 ENYSYLQDQGLAK
+504 KDYKYLDAQQVAK
-517 NMGEILKVSD
+517 NLGEILDKVD
-527 KPSEERVL
+527 KPTEQRVL
-535 EAYDKIEKHFKTNQH
+535 DTFDKVESKYKDKEHM
-550 LFYAN
+550 FYAH
-555 LYKEIQKIF
+555 LYTEIQKIF
-564 PFFSSRDVRNIQSA
+564 PFFSSRDVRNIQKA
-578 ISLRLTDFDLEEDWF
+578 VSLRLTDFDLEADWF
-593 ENPEIYFKKD
+593 ENPETYFKKD
-603 YDTKFNMLQELMRV
+603 YDTKFGMLQELMRA
-617 NMKGLDFSEIRRQE
+617 NMKGLDFSDIRRQE

-654 INQLNIDLEAKK
+654 ISQLNIETEAREQFGK
-666 KFDKAN
+666 

>member
-1 MTTDFRLPT
+1 
-10 EDRNMEHNST
+10 MEHNST
-20 FPIKQNELNAL
+20 FPIKQNELDAL

-71 GNGGIEVTSV
+71 GNGGVEVTSV

-92 LPGSVAIPIHLNE
+92 LPDSVAIPIHLNE
-105 TLFAVQEGLALG
+105 TLFAVQEGITLG

-129 LSSLSERKSVLDNAG
+129 LSSLSERKSVLDNSG

-165 NILHNLIPHA
+165 NILHNLKPHA

-190 EVSFISPLK
+190 EVSFMSPLK
-199 GIACTLYY
+199 GIACALFY

-241 RKNSLEYTETILD
+241 RKSSLEYTETILD
-254 RTYKLESRGVGTDF
+254 RTYKLENSDF

-276 FQGAAKSVEF
+276 FAGAAKSVEF
-286 NKIKFEQIV
+286 NKIQFEQIV

-409 NLQERTTQ
+409 NLQERTAQ

-468 FKIDGARTEHDF
+468 FLIDGARTEHDF

-490 LDDTMPDF
+490 LDDTMLDF
-498 INMQGP
+498 VNMQGP

-535 EAYDKIEKHFKTNQH
+535 EAYDKIEKNFKTNQH

-578 ISLRLTDFDLEEDWF
+578 VSLRLTDFDLEEDWF

-603 YDTKFNMLQELMRV
+603 YDTKFNMLQELMRA

-654 INQLNIDLEAKK
+654 VNQLNIDLEAREQ
-666 KFDKAN
+666 FDKL

>member
-1 MTTDFRLPT
+1 
-10 EDRNMEHNST
+10 MEHNST
-20 FPIKQNELNAL
+20 FPIKQNELDML

-37 YIKSVQWEQG
+37 YIKSIQWEQG
-47 QRAKNK
+47 DRARNK
-53 ENNGKDESILLY
+53 DKEAKDESILLY
-65 LSRAQG
+65 LSRAK
-71 GNGGIEVTSV
+71 GNGGTDITSV

-86 ALKKRL
+86 ELKKRL
-92 LPGSVAIPIHLNE
+92 LPESVALPIYLNN
-105 TLFAVQEGLALG
+105 TLYAVQEGIGLG
-117 IWIKDS
+117 LWIRDS

-129 LSSLSERKSVLDNAG
+129 LSALNENKSALDNSG

-151 MHTATAFMLFATAY
+151 MHTATAFMLFSLAY
-165 NILHNLIPHA
+165 KIINDLKPSA
-175 SDDLSVMKNKFAGIP
+175 SDDLSVMKQKFAGIP
-190 EVSFISPLK
+190 EVSFLTPLK
-199 GIACTLYY
+199 GISCSLFY
-207 YDKYLSH
+207 YDKYLGH
-214 PDIVKTD
+214 PEIIKSD
-221 KDVIDFTVVYFEALI
+221 KDVIDFTIVYFEALI
-236 DEIQL
+236 AEIQL
-241 RKNSLEYTETILD
+241 RKSSLEYTETILD
-254 RTYKLESRGVGTDF
+254 RAYKLENSDF
-268 AVSGWENV
+268 AIDGWSNTFE
-276 FQGAAKSVEF
+276 GTAKSVEF
-286 NKIKFEQIV
+286 NKIEFEQIV

-311 LSYDFAAQKNP
+311 LSYDFEAQKNP

-355 EHCDN
+355 LHSDN

-391 PLQDPTRLI
+391 PLQDPTKLI

-409 NLQERTTQ
+409 NLQERTAQ

-480 LDQDHLWWRK
+480 LDQDHIWWRK
-490 LDDTMPDF
+490 LKKTMPDF
-498 INMQGP
+498 INMNNP
-504 ENYSYLQDQGLAK
+504 EGYKYLADQGLAK
-517 NMGEILKVSD
+517 TMGEILNSLEY
-527 KPSEERVL
+527 PTEERVHDTF
-535 EAYDKIEKHFKTNQH
+535 DKVEKLHQSEDH
-550 LFYAN
+550 MFYAT

-578 ISLRLTDFDLEEDWF
+578 ISLRLTDFDLEDSWF
-593 ENPEIYFKKD
+593 DNPEIYFKKD
-603 YDTKFNMLQELMRV
+603 YETKFNMLQELMKS
-617 NMKGLDFSEIRRQE
+617 NMKGLDFSDIRRQE
-631 VVRYLDNVATIAD
+631 VIRYLDNVATIAD

-654 INQLNIDLEAKK
+654 VKQMNIDTEAREQ
-666 KFDKAN
+666 FGNRD

>member
-1 MTTDFRLPT
+1 MQ
-10 EDRNMEHNST
+10 HNST
-20 FPIKQNELNAL
+20 FPIKQNELNML

-37 YIKSVQWEQG
+37 YLKSIQWEQS
-47 QRAKNK
+47 QRAKNRD
-53 ENNGKDESILLY
+53 NDGKDESILLY
-65 LSRAQG
+65 LSRAN
-71 GNGGIEVTSV
+71 NGSNVSVTSV

-86 ALKKRL
+86 SLKKKL
-92 LPGSVAIPIHLNE
+92 LPESVAIPLFLNQ
-105 TLFAVQEGLALG
+105 TLYAVQEGITLG
-117 IWIKDS
+117 IWVKDS

-129 LSSLSERKSVLDNAG
+129 LSTLAENKSALDNSG

-151 MHTATAFMLFATAY
+151 MLTATAFMLFATAY
-165 NILHNLIPHA
+165 KILHDLKPHA
-175 SDDLSVMKNKFAGIP
+175 SDDLSVMKQKFAGIP
-190 EVSFISPLK
+190 EVSFLSPLK
-199 GIACTLYY
+199 GISCQLFY
-207 YDKYLSH
+207 YDKYLGH
-214 PDIVKTD
+214 PDIIKTD

-241 RKNSLEYTETILD
+241 RKSTLEYTDTIED
-254 RTYKLESRGVGTDF
+254 RSFKLENSDF
-268 AVSGWENV
+268 TIDGWNNV
-276 FQGAAKSVEF
+276 FAGTAVSVEF
-286 NKIKFEQIV
+286 NKIQFEQIV
-295 GNRDAKHFAR
+295 GNKDAKHFAR
-305 RLTERM
+305 RLTERL
-311 LSYDFAAQKNP
+311 LSYDFEAKKNP

-355 EHCDN
+355 EHSEN
-360 LDIPF
+360 LSIPF

-468 FKIDGARTEHDF
+468 FKIDGARNEKDF
-480 LDQDHLWWRK
+480 VDQDYLWWKK
-490 LDDTMPDF
+490 LEDTMPDF
-498 INMQGP
+498 INMSNPGD
-504 ENYSYLQDQGLAK
+504 YKYLDAQKVAK
-517 NMGEILKVSD
+517 NLGEILEKID
-527 KPSEERVL
+527 KPTEERVL
-535 EAYDKIEKHFKTNQH
+535 DTFDKVSSKYKDNEHM
-550 LFYAN
+550 FYAH
-555 LYKEIQKIF
+555 LYTEIQKIF
-564 PFFSSRDVRNIQSA
+564 PFFSSRDVRNIQKA
-578 ISLRLTDFDLEEDWF
+578 VSLRLTDFDLEDDWF
-593 ENPEIYFKKD
+593 NNPEVYFKKD
-603 YDTKFNMLQELMRV
+603 YYTKFGMLQELMRA
-617 NMKGLDFSEIRRQE
+617 NMKGLDFSDIRRQE

-654 INQLNIDLEAKK
+654 INQLNIETEARERFGKI
-666 KFDKAN
+666 N

>member
-1 MTTDFRLPT
+1 
-10 EDRNMEHNST
+10 MEHSST
-20 FPIKQNELNAL
+20 FPIKKSELDQL
-31 RDEATS
+31 REEATS

-47 QRAKNK
+47 RRARNR
-53 ENNGKDESILLY
+53 EKDDKDDSILLY
-65 LSRAQG
+65 LSRAKG
-71 GNGGIEVTSV
+71 GNGSADVVSV
-81 SKTIL
+81 SKSIL
-86 ALKKRL
+86 SLKKRL
-92 LPGSVAIPIHLNE
+92 LPESVAIPLHLNRA
-105 TLFAVQEGLALG
+105 LYALQEGITLG

-129 LSSLSERKSVLDNAG
+129 LSSLNEKREILDNSG

-151 MHTATAFMLFATAY
+151 MHTATAFMLFSTAY
-165 NILHNLIPHA
+165 KILHDLQPFA

-190 EVSFISPLK
+190 EVSVMSPLK
-199 GIACTLYY
+199 GISCSLFY
-207 YDKYLSH
+207 YDKYLNH
-214 PDIVKTD
+214 PQIILTD
-221 KDVIDFTVVYFEALI
+221 QDVIDFTVVYFEALI

-241 RKNSLEYTETILD
+241 RKSSLEYTDTIVD
-254 RTYKLESRGVGTDF
+254 RTYKLENSDF
-268 AVSGWENV
+268 AVAGWSNV
-276 FQGAAKSVEF
+276 FAGAAKSIEF
-286 NKIKFEQIV
+286 NQIQFEQIV

-305 RLTERM
+305 RLTERL
-311 LSYDFAAQKNP
+311 LSYDFTAQKNP

-355 EHCDN
+355 EHCTN
-360 LDIPF
+360 LNIPF

-391 PLQDPTRLI
+391 PLQDPSRLI

-409 NLQERTTQ
+409 NLQERTAH

-468 FKIDGARTEHDF
+468 FKIDGARSEHDF

-490 LDDTMPDF
+490 IDKTMPGF
-498 INMQGP
+498 INMDNP
-504 ENYSYLQDQGLAK
+504 EGYNYLDDQKMAK
-517 NMGEILKVSD
+517 NMGEILKLVE
-527 KPSEERVL
+527 KPTEERVA
-535 EAYDKIEKHFKTNQH
+535 EIFESIEKKHEDDDH
-550 LFYAN
+550 MFYAS
-555 LYKEIQKIF
+555 LFKAIQKDF

-578 ISLRLTDFDLEEDWF
+578 VSLRLTDFDLEPEWF
-593 ENPEIYFKKD
+593 ENPDLYFKKD
-603 YDTKFNMLQELMRV
+603 YDDKYEMLQELMKA
-617 NMKGLDFSEIRRQE
+617 NMKGLDFSDIRRQE

-644 TDFKRKVDAR
+644 TDFKRKVDSRVAQMNIEMEAR
-654 INQLNIDLEAKK
+654 EQ
-666 KFDKAN
+666 FDKEQKE